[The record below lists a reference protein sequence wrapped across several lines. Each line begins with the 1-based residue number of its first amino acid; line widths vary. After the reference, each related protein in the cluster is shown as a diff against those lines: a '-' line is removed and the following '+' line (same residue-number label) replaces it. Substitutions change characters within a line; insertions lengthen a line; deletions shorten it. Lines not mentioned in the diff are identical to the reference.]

1 MGFGLISTNR
11 KLEMRSAKWTRRV
24 MRSVHLQGGPSK
36 RGMDL
41 PLQRFAILIFAVDGK
56 AATYQSLKPGYVV
69 QLRSLARMSFA
80 GRAKG

>member
-1 MGFGLISTNR
+1 
-11 KLEMRSAKWTRRV
+11 
-24 MRSVHLQGGPSK
+24 
-36 RGMDL
+36 MDL

>member
-1 MGFGLISTNR
+1 
-11 KLEMRSAKWTRRV
+11 
-24 MRSVHLQGGPSK
+24 
-36 RGMDL
+36 MDL

-56 AATYQSLKPGYVV
+56 AATYQSLKPEYVV